1 MDPKVSLTASDG
13 ELLSDSSLYKRSIGR
28 LLYLTLSRLDI
39 TFAVHKLS
47 QFLAQP
53 REPHLQATYYLIRYL
68 KNSPGR
74 GLSLQLPLL
83 YNFEPFLMLI
93 GAYVLILGN
102 QPQAFVFF

>member
-13 ELLSDSSLYKRSIGR
+13 ELLSDSSRYKRSIGR

-68 KNSPGR
+68 KNSPGQ
-74 GLSLQLPLL
+74 GLFFAASSSLQL
-83 YNFEPFLMLI
+83 
-93 GAYVLILGN
+93 
-102 QPQAFVFF
+102 